1 MPLPALLFLAAG
13 DGARQ
18 PQWQPAAATAAT
30 YAQVAIVAAVAALAG
45 VSGALWLRSRQWEP
59 DSPPPSP
66 NGRPSSPRAWPGGGN
81 GEEEDHQPSLH
92 SASVLGR
99 CWEWLEAAQSPS
111 ASQAPSQV
119 TTQRCASF
127 CLPLASG
134 MSAAWRYG
142 WVLPHPPGPGM
153 RRASCAFLAGVKA
166 TGYNMYAIYNIYAA
180 IGAADPLRQD
190 QAC

>member
-1 MPLPALLFLAAG
+1 MPLPALLFLATG

-30 YAQVAIVAAVAALAG
+30 YAQVAIIAAVAALAG

-119 TTQRCASF
+119 TTQWCAAGIRNVC
-127 CLPLASG
+127 CLALQLGTAS
-134 MSAAWRYG
+134 SSWSWHATRQLR
-142 WVLPHPPGPGM
+142 VP
-153 RRASCAFLAGVKA
+153 CKA
-166 TGYNMYAIYNIYAA
+166 TGYNMYAIYIYAA